1 MLTNIPRH
9 VGVIMDGNGRWAQ
22 LRGLPR
28 VEGHRKGAERTKEL
42 IKAAQEVGV
51 DVLTLYA
58 FSLENWQRPDTEVS
72 TLMEL
77 LHLYLTKELK
87 EMIMEGIRF
96 RVIGDREK
104 LPAVIQGII
113 ADIEERTSSNEGL
126 TLVTAL
132 SYGGR
137 DEILRAVKKA
147 LSEGLNPEDID
158 EERFETLLDTSGLP
172 AVDLIIRTSGEK
184 RLSNFLLWQGAYA
197 EFYFTETLWPDF
209 TREEFLCAIQDYQR
223 RERRFGGI
231 MSPSES

>member
-1 MLTNIPRH
+1 
-9 VGVIMDGNGRWAQ
+9 MDGNGRWAQ

-58 FSLENWQRPDTEVS
+58 FSLENWQRPDSEVT

-87 EMIMEGIRF
+87 DLIMEGIRF

-113 ADIEERTSSNEGL
+113 TDIEERTSANKGL

-147 LSEGLNPEDID
+147 IAGGVKPEEIN
-158 EERFETLLDTSGLP
+158 EERFETLLDTAGLP

-197 EFYFTETLWPDF
+197 ELYFTETLWPDF